1 MTEYKNSDRLG
12 PREIKISRAGTMALK
27 KFLAYRDKVEL
38 KHDFLFSTKNGDKM
52 SKSTFG
58 KGLQATTSKILGKK
72 IGSRIIRILHASD
85 KENREAIEKSSEL
98 TKKLLHTAAQTKQYV
113 RK

>member
-1 MTEYKNSDRLG
+1 
-12 PREIKISRAGTMALK
+12 
-27 KFLAYRDKVEL
+27 
-38 KHDFLFSTKNGDKM
+38 M